1 MADASLCGAHLR
13 LRLLLLP
20 TPSALVPGEILRLQ
34 LQLVTFAVSVQLN
47 HVSFPGVVEAGRRPW
62 STVEFLAARA
72 SDHHVLAEVGAL
84 GADFLLELV
93 QVGDSAGRRQCVQP
107 PGLLV

>member
-1 MADASLCGAHLR
+1 MSLAESPSLCM
-13 LRLLLLP
+13 LP
-20 TPSALVPGEILRLQ
+20 PPPKPRVRGEVLRLQ

-72 SDHHVLAEVGAL
+72 SDHHVLANPKL
-84 GADFLLELV
+84 
-93 QVGDSAGRRQCVQP
+93 
-107 PGLLV
+107 